1 MKKRIII
8 SVTSDLSTDQ
18 RVLKV
23 ARTCFNNGFDV
34 YLVGRKLKNSHP
46 LFLPFKYKR
55 MRLIFVNS
63 AFFYAE
69 YNIRLF
75 IFLLFSKADIFLSN
89 DTDTLLANF
98 IAASI
103 RRKKFI
109 FDAHEL
115 FPEVPELTERPKVR
129 MCWEKLEDWIFP
141 YLTHSYTVCNSIS
154 DYYQKKYGISM
165 KVVRNVPYY
174 RYAEKQEPKI
184 SYPNQKIILYQGAI
198 NKGRGLEWVLEAMPF
213 IENAK
218 LVIIGEGDIRGELE
232 ALTKKLKLEQK
243 VVFLGRI
250 AADKLHEYTPSAAIG
265 LCLLEEL
272 GLSYYFSL
280 PNRIFDC
287 IQAGVP
293 ILATRFPEITNIV
306 ETHKTGVMIDHY
318 EPRFLADTI
327 NEMLRNPINTTH
339 FEDVAKEFCW
349 ENEEK
354 VLLNVIYKAMN

>member
-8 SVTSDLSTDQ
+8 SVISDLSTDQ

-23 ARTCFNNGFDV
+23 AHSCYNNGLDV
-34 YLVGRKLKNSHP
+34 LLVGRQLKNSQP
-46 LFLPFKYKR
+46 LDLPFKHKR

-75 IFLLFSKADIFLSN
+75 LLLIFSRSNIFLSN

-98 IAASI
+98 CASKI
-103 RRKKFI
+103 RRTKLV

-115 FPEVPELTERPKVR
+115 FPEVPELTDRPKIKW
-129 MCWEKLEDWIFP
+129 CWEKLEDWIFP
-141 YLTHSYTVCNSIS
+141 NLTHSYTVCDSIAN
-154 DYYQKKYGISM
+154 YYQNKYNIPM

-174 RYAEKQEPKI
+174 RFETKNENKL
-184 SYPNQKIILYQGAI
+184 SYPNQNIILYQGAI
-198 NKGRGLEWVLEAMPF
+198 NKGRGLEWVLEAMPYV
-213 IENAK
+213 ENAK
-218 LVIIGEGDIRGELE
+218 LVIIGDGDIRKELE
-232 ALTKKLKLEQK
+232 LQTKRLKIEDRVEFMGK
-243 VVFLGRI
+243 I
-250 AADKLHEYTPSAAIG
+250 SADKLHEYTPSAAIG
-265 LCLLEEL
+265 LCLLEQL

-306 ETHKTGVMIDHY
+306 ENHKTGILIDHY
-318 EPRFLADTI
+318 EPEFLASTI
-327 NEMLRNPINTTH
+327 NEMLENPFNTAH
-339 FEDVAKEFCW
+339 FESVAKEFCW
-349 ENEEK
+349 EKEEQA
-354 VLLNVIYKAMN
+354 LMNIIQKD